1 MKAKPLLQSI
11 NPYTFLEDYLRACGV
26 ENATEYIEAGLEA
39 CDSPWD
45 YPNMKEAVDRLEKA
59 INGKEK
65 IGILIDSDADGNLS
79 AALITKF
86 LYRFVEDEDIEFF
99 IHTGKGHGLVQ
110 SKEEDIVQQ
119 VFDSGVNLLIIPDAG
134 SNDEA
139 QCRELVA
146 KNIDVLILDHHEIT
160 TPNPYAIIINHHL
173 GEGLNTALSGTG
185 VTHKFVQACAE
196 SWGIDLGDLYYDLVA
211 TSIISDVCDL
221 TTLENRAYVK
231 YGFEHIT
238 DPMLELMFTKFNR
251 KGNNPIGVAWGTA
264 PPINSLCRGEDQQ
277 AKLDFFMA
285 LVGKEDM
292 DKGVS
297 VARKAHNEQT
307 KIVKTIYQEIEPDLD
322 QSHKVIIG
330 YTNNEY
336 KGYSGLIANK
346 ITGNFGKP
354 SLVLRE
360 LNPTMFS
367 GSLRSPIDIADKINE
382 TGLAKCQGHLSAC
395 GIFLKK
401 SNLPRLIKW
410 FDALPFDTNPERQV
424 TAILKPSQI
433 TLPLCYAC
441 SDDMVLWGGS
451 EGNKVIQPKFYLEF
465 ETLPNEIQVFA
476 KKTTTLKIVKDG
488 VSFIKFQCDK
498 DTASL
503 LQQERCKVSMIVTL
517 SVNEW
522 NDVESPQAMI
532 ENWEV
537 EKIEKDGISEESWK
551 DLF

>member
-1 MKAKPLLQSI
+1 MKVKPLLQSI

-26 ENATEYIEAGLEA
+26 ENVTEYIEAGLETM
-39 CDSPWD
+39 DNPWD
-45 YPNMKEAVDRLEKA
+45 YPNMKEGVERLKKA
-59 INGKEK
+59 IDGGEK
-65 IGILIDSDADGNLS
+65 IGILIDTDVDGQLS
-79 AALITKF
+79 AALIAKF
-86 LYRFVEDEDIEFF
+86 LLRFTNNLAYFF
-99 IHTGKGHGLVQ
+99 HVGKGHGLVQ
-110 SKEEDIVQQ
+110 NKEEDIPQQ
-119 VFDSGVNLLIIPDAG
+119 VLDSGVSLLITPDSSTNDAPQCQWLK
-134 SNDEA
+134 SNGID
-139 QCRELVA
+139 CLV
-146 KNIDVLILDHHEIT
+146 LDHHEVT

-173 GEGLNTALSGTG
+173 GEGLNTALSGCG
-185 VTHKFVQACAE
+185 VTFKFVQACAE
-196 SWGIDLGDLYYDLVA
+196 SWGINLGDLYYDLVA

-251 KGNNPIGVAWGTA
+251 KGNNPIGVSWGTA

-277 AKLDFFMA
+277 AKVDFFMA
-285 LVGKEDM
+285 LIGKEDM

-297 VARKAHNEQT
+297 VARKAHNEQS
-307 KIVKTIYQEIEPDLD
+307 KIVKTIYEEIEPNLD
-322 QSHKVIIG
+322 QSHKVMIG
-330 YTNNEY
+330 YTTEEY
-336 KGYSGLIANK
+336 KGYTGLIANK

-395 GIFLKK
+395 GIFLNK

-410 FDALPFDTNPERQV
+410 FDNLPLDTDPERQV

-465 ETLPNEIQVFA
+465 ETSPSDVQVFV
-476 KKTTTLKIVKDG
+476 KKTITLKIIKDG
-488 VSFIKFQCDK
+488 ISFIKFQCDK
-498 DTASL
+498 DKASL

-522 NDVESPQAMI
+522 NGVESPQAMI

-537 EKIEKDGISEESWK
+537 SEVKNSGVNEESWE

>member
-1 MKAKPLLQSI
+1 MKIKPILNNIDS
-11 NPYTFLEDYLRACGV
+11 NNFLYQYLSACGVKNVDEYLRADLS
-26 ENATEYIEAGLEA
+26 TLE
-39 CDSPWD
+39 SPWL
-45 YPNMKEAVDRLEKA
+45 YPNMQEGVERLKKA
-59 INGKEK
+59 IDGGEK
-65 IGILIDSDADGNLS
+65 IGVLVDADCDGNLS
-79 AALITKF
+79 AALIVKF
-86 LYRFVEDEDIEFF
+86 LLRFTNNLVYFF
-99 IHTGKGHGLVQ
+99 HVGKGHGLVQ
-110 SKEEDIVQQ
+110 NKEEDIVQQ
-119 VFDSGVNLLIIPDAG
+119 VIDSGVNLLIIPDAG
-134 SNDEA
+134 SNDKA
-139 QCRELVA
+139 QCQWL
-146 KNIDVLILDHHEIT
+146 KSNGIDVIICDHHEIT

-173 GEGLNTALSGTG
+173 GKGLNTALSGTG
-185 VTHKFVQACAE
+185 VTHKFVQSCAE
-196 SWGIDLGDLYYDLVA
+196 CWGIELGNLYYDLVA

-238 DPMLELMFTKFNR
+238 DPMLELMFAKFNR
-251 KGNNPIGVAWGTA
+251 KGNNPIGVSWGTA
-264 PPINSLCRGEDQQ
+264 PPINSLCRGDDQQ
-277 AKLDFFMA
+277 AKIDFFMA
-285 LVGKEDM
+285 LIGKGDM
-292 DKGVS
+292 DGGIS
-297 VARKAHNEQT
+297 IARKAHNEQS
-307 KIVKTIYQEIEPDLD
+307 KIVKTIYEEIEPDLD

-336 KGYSGLIANK
+336 KGYTGLIANK

-367 GSLRSPIDIADKINE
+367 GSLRSPVDIADKINE

-401 SNLPRLIKW
+401 SNLNRLIKW
-410 FDALPFDTNPERQV
+410 FDNLPLDTDPERQV

-433 TLPLCYAC
+433 TLSLCHAC

-465 ETLPNEIQVFA
+465 ETSPNEIQAFV

-498 DTASL
+498 DMASL

-522 NDVESPQAMI
+522 NGVESPQATI
-532 ENWEV
+532 ENWEI
-537 EKIEKDGISEESWK
+537 EKIEEKDISEESWE